1 MSDSTARK
9 QPLVLVVD
17 DDPTMRVLVA
27 ETLMPDGLEVAEA
40 HDGPSAL
47 IALHARTPDL
57 VLLDVQMPGVDGFSV
72 CEAIRA
78 LPGGADVP
86 VVMMTGLEDV
96 DSIRRAYEA
105 GATDF
110 VTKPLQWLILAHR
123 VRYLLRA
130 SANLAELRSGR
141 ERLANA
147 QRLARMGSWRIDLPS
162 LELHASDELLAI
174 NGLPATSAPTME
186 SLLSRVHADDR
197 DALARAAEA
206 CARGGAPL
214 HADYRVVLPDGG
226 ERVLHSQARLLLD
239 SDGRAA
245 AIEGTVQDVT
255 ERKRAEEQIRFLAY
269 HDSLTGLGNR
279 LLFKERLAMAVA
291 AARRNEWQ
299 AGILFLDLDHFKR
312 INDTLGHSV
321 GDALL
326 QGVAD
331 RLVASVRESDVVA
344 RDDMPSAISRL
355 GGDEFTILLEGI
367 HEVQDLAKVARRI
380 LESLSRPFRL
390 SGHEVVITGSI
401 GITAWPE
408 DGDDVEVLLRNADTA
423 MYHAKEQGRNNYQ
436 FYAQSM
442 NAVALQ
448 RLILEGKLR
457 RALEHDE
464 FEVHY
469 QPKVSLATG
478 AITGLEALLR
488 WRDPELGM
496 VLPAEFIP
504 IAEETGLIAPI
515 SDWVARA
522 VCRQLAG
529 WQERGMRLVPIAVNL
544 SAHQFRNGD
553 LVSQIETLL
562 CESAVPAHLLEMEI
576 TESTLM
582 RDEPRVAAALAAL
595 RARGLRISIDDF
607 GTGYSSLAYLRRLPV
622 DTLKIDRSFVS
633 HIASNSDD
641 AALTAAIV
649 SMAQALR
656 LRVVAEGVETTAQR
670 DLLRAMGCDEMQ
682 GYLVSAAVPAA
693 EIEVLL
699 AADGPGCVSFPRSE
713 PKASGED
720 HQA

>member
-1 MSDSTARK
+1 MSDAASRK

-17 DDPTMRVLVA
+17 DDPTMRVLVV
-27 ETLMPDGLEVAEA
+27 ETLLPDGIEVVEAE
-40 HDGPSAL
+40 DGPSAL
-47 IALHARTPDL
+47 VALHARTPDL

-130 SANLAELRSGR
+130 SANLSELRRGR

-147 QRLARMGSWRIDLPS
+147 QRLARMGSWRVDLRS
-162 LELHASDELLAI
+162 LALDASEELIAI
-174 NGLPATSAPTME
+174 NGLPAGTSLTME
-186 SLLSRVHADDR
+186 KLLACVHPDDR
-197 DALARAAEA
+197 DGVAKAARE
-206 CARGGAPL
+206 CARGGASL
-214 HADYRVVLPDGG
+214 HADYRVVLADGA
-226 ERVLHSQARLLLD
+226 ERILHSQARLVLD
-239 SDGRAA
+239 SDGSAA

-279 LLFKERLAMAVA
+279 LLFKERLAMAIA
-291 AARRNEWQ
+291 SARRNLWQ
-299 AGILFLDLDHFKR
+299 AGVLFLDLDHFKR

-331 RLVASVRESDVVA
+331 RLAASVREADVVA

-355 GGDEFTILLEGI
+355 GGDEFTILLEGL
-367 HEVQDLAKVARRI
+367 HDAQNLAKVARRI
-380 LESLSRPFRL
+380 LESLARPFHL
-390 SGHEVVITGSI
+390 CGHEVVITCSI
-401 GITAWPE
+401 GITAWPD
-408 DGDDVEVLLRNADTA
+408 DGDSVEVLLRNADTA

-442 NAVALQ
+442 NVVALQ

-469 QPKVSLATG
+469 QPKVSLSTG

-496 VLPAEFIP
+496 VLPGDFIP

-522 VCRQLAG
+522 VCLQLVAWRQ
-529 WQERGMRLVPIAVNL
+529 RGVPLVPIAVNL
-544 SAHQFRNGD
+544 SAHQFRSGD
-553 LVSQIETLL
+553 LVAKIGAVLRET
-562 CESAVPAHLLEMEI
+562 AVPPQLLEMEI

-582 RDEPRVAAALAAL
+582 RDEPRVAAALEEL
-595 RARGLRISIDDF
+595 RAQGLRISIDDF

-633 HIASNSDD
+633 NIAENADD

-649 SMAQALR
+649 SMARALR

-670 DLLRAMGCDEMQ
+670 DLLRSFGCDEMQ
-682 GYLVSAAVPAA
+682 GHLVSRAVAPA
-693 EIEVLL
+693 EIEALL
-699 AADGPGCVSFPRSE
+699 SGSE
-713 PKASGED
+713 STHERD
-720 HQA
+720 VER

>member
-1 MSDSTARK
+1 MSNAASRK

-27 ETLMPDGLEVAEA
+27 ETLLPDGIEVVEAE
-40 HDGPSAL
+40 DGSSAL
-47 IALHARTPDL
+47 VALRTRIPDL

-72 CEAIRA
+72 CQAIRA

-96 DSIRRAYEA
+96 DSIRRAYEV

-130 SANLAELRSGR
+130 SANLSELRSGR

-147 QRLARMGSWRIDLPS
+147 QRLARMGSWRVDLPS
-162 LELHASDELLAI
+162 LALHVSEELLAI
-174 NGLPATSAPTME
+174 NGLPASPSPTLAK
-186 SLLSRVHADDR
+186 LLACVHPDDR
-197 DALARAAEA
+197 DGVATAVGE
-206 CARGGAPL
+206 CVRGGAPL
-214 HADYRVVLPDGG
+214 HVDYRVVFPDGG
-226 ERVLHSQARLLLD
+226 ERILHSQARLVFD
-239 SDGRAA
+239 SDADA
-245 AIEGTVQDVT
+245 TAIEGTAQDVT

-291 AARRNEWQ
+291 AARRNECQ

-331 RLVASVRESDVVA
+331 RLVASVRETDVVA
-344 RDDMPSAISRL
+344 RDDTPSAISRL
-355 GGDEFTILLEGI
+355 GGDEFTVLLEGI
-367 HEVQDLAKVARRI
+367 ADVQDLAKVARRI
-380 LESLSRPFRL
+380 LESLARPFHL

-401 GITAWPE
+401 GITAWPD

-457 RALEHDE
+457 RAFERDE

-469 QPKVSLATG
+469 QPKVSLSTG

-496 VLPAEFIP
+496 VLPGDFIP
-504 IAEETGLIAPI
+504 IAEETGLIGPI

-522 VCRQLAG
+522 VCRQLVA
-529 WQERGMRLVPIAVNL
+529 WRERGLPLVPVAVNL
-544 SAHQFRNGD
+544 SAHQFRSGG
-553 LVSQIETLL
+553 LVAQIGAVMRETG
-562 CESAVPAHLLEMEI
+562 VPPHLLELEI

-582 RDEPRVAAALAAL
+582 QDEPRVVAALEAL
-595 RARGLRISIDDF
+595 RAQGLRISIDDF

-633 HIASNSDD
+633 NIAENADD
-641 AALTAAIV
+641 AALTGAIV
-649 SMAQALR
+649 SMARALR

-670 DLLRAMGCDEMQ
+670 DLLRSFGCDEMQ
-682 GYLVSAAVPAA
+682 GYLISRAVPAA
-693 EIEVLL
+693 EIETLL
-699 AADGPGCVSFPRSE
+699 SDGES
-713 PKASGED
+713 A
-720 HQA
+720 HQRDLER

>member
-1 MSDSTARK
+1 MSDAASRK

-27 ETLMPDGLEVAEA
+27 ETLLPDGIEVVEA
-40 HDGPSAL
+40 QDGPSAL

-110 VTKPLQWLILAHR
+110 VTKPLQWLILSHR

-130 SANLAELRSGR
+130 SANLSELRSGR

-147 QRLARMGSWRIDLPS
+147 QRLARMGSWRVELPS
-162 LELHASDELLAI
+162 LELHASEELLAI
-174 NGLPATSAPTME
+174 TGLPATATATME
-186 SLLSRVHADDR
+186 KLLACVHPDDR
-197 DALARAAEA
+197 EGVARAAGE

-214 HADYRVVLPDGG
+214 HVDYRIVLPDGG
-226 ERVLHSQARLLLD
+226 ERVLHSQARLVLD

-299 AGILFLDLDHFKR
+299 AGVLFLDLDHFKR

-331 RLVASVRESDVVA
+331 RLVASVRDSDVIA
-344 RDDMPSAISRL
+344 RNDMPSAISRL

-367 HEVQDLAKVARRI
+367 HDVQDLAKVARRI
-380 LESLSRPFRL
+380 LESLARPFHL

-401 GITAWPE
+401 GITAWPD

-457 RALEHDE
+457 RAFERDE

-469 QPKVSLATG
+469 QPKVSLSTG

-496 VLPAEFIP
+496 VLPGDFIP
-504 IAEETGLIAPI
+504 IAEETGLIGPI

-522 VCRQLAG
+522 VCRQLVA
-529 WQERGMRLVPIAVNL
+529 WRERGLPLVPVAVNL
-544 SAHQFRNGD
+544 SAHQFRSGG
-553 LVSQIETLL
+553 LVAQIGAVMRETG
-562 CESAVPAHLLEMEI
+562 VPPHLLELEI

-582 RDEPRVAAALAAL
+582 QDEPRVVAALEAL
-595 RARGLRISIDDF
+595 RAQGLRISIDDF

-633 HIASNSDD
+633 NIAENADD
-641 AALTAAIV
+641 AALTGAIV
-649 SMAQALR
+649 SMARALR

-670 DLLRAMGCDEMQ
+670 DLLRSFGCDEMQ
-682 GYLVSAAVPAA
+682 GYLVSRAVSAA
-693 EIEVLL
+693 EIETLL
-699 AADGPGCVSFPRSE
+699 SA
-713 PKASGED
+713 GESAHERD
-720 HQA
+720 LER